1 MRSSVALLL
10 VAFLLLAGR
19 AVGQEE
25 GSGEEEGSA
34 AAEAEAEAAPEAEAE
49 APEAEAEAPEAE
61 VRVARFNTALTEYG
75 PHLDFVIVL
84 FLLIVS

>member
-1 MRSSVALLL
+1 MRSSLALLL
-10 VAFLLLAGR
+10 AAFLLLSGR

-49 APEAEAEAPEAE
+49 AEAAPEAE
-61 VRVARFNTALTEYG
+61 VRVARLNNAL
-75 PHLDFVIVL
+75 PD
-84 FLLIVS
+84 

>member
-1 MRSSVALLL
+1 MRSSLALLL

-34 AAEAEAEAAPEAEAE
+34 AAEAEAEAEAAPEA
-49 APEAEAEAPEAE
+49 EAEAEAPEAE
-61 VRVARFNTALTEYG
+61 VRVARLNTAFTEYG
-75 PHLDFVIVL
+75 PHLQLAIWL
-84 FLLIVS
+84 